1 MILLGFSLVLLQA
14 ICIHVYQSDNGFSAR
29 FQNTIASSAS
39 ETIDPLLGVS
49 ALGVHTTS
57 DIFSCWHESYL
68 VYCEYS
74 LRFDPQLLTLNHCS
88 FDLKKQESFNR

>member
-1 MILLGFSLVLLQA
+1 MIFLGFSLVLLQE

-39 ETIDPLLGVS
+39 ETIDSLLGVS
-49 ALGVHTTS
+49 ALGVHTTP
-57 DIFSCWHESYL
+57 DIFSCRHESYA

-74 LRFDPQLLTLNHCS
+74 LQFDSQLLTLNYCS
-88 FDLKKQESFNR
+88 Q

>member
-14 ICIHVYQSDNGFSAR
+14 ICIHVYQSDDGFSAR
-29 FQNTIASSAS
+29 FQNTIGSSAS

-57 DIFSCWHESYL
+57 DIFSCWHERYL

-88 FDLKKQESFNR
+88 LDLKKQESFNR